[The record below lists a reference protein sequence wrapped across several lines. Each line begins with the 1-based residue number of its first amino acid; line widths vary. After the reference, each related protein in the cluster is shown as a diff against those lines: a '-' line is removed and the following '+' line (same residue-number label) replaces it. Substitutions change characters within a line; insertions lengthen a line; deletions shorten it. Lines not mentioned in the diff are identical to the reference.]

1 MSFPDA
7 ENGWVVGN
15 SGKIYRT
22 QNGGKNWES
31 QKSGVQSN
39 LNGID
44 FVDDLHGVAVGDSG
58 VVLTTGT
65 GGVTSTIKTINLSPP
80 QTFELGQ
87 NYPNPFNP
95 TTVISYQLPANTL
108 VTLKVYD
115 VLGRLVKTLVQ
126 ERQTAGVHS
135 VTFNASSLSSGVY
148 FYRLS
153 AGSFVQ
159 TMKLMLLK

>member
-1 MSFPDA
+1 
-7 ENGWVVGN
+7 
-15 SGKIYRT
+15 
-22 QNGGKNWES
+22 
-31 QKSGVQSN
+31 

-80 QTFELGQ
+80 QTFELRQ

-95 TTVISYQLPANTL
+95 TTIISYELPANDMVRL
-108 VTLKVYD
+108 EIYD
-115 VLGRLVKTLVQ
+115 ILGRKIETLLS
-126 ERQTAGVHS
+126 ERQNAGNHS
-135 VTFNASSLSSGVY
+135 VPFNASNLSSGVY

-159 TMKLMLLK
+159 TKKLMLIK